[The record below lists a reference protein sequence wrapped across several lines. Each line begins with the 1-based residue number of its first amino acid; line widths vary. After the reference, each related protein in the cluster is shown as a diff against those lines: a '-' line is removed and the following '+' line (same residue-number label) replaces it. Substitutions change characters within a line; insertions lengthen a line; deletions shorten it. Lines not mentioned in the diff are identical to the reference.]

1 MASWGHFASRRIT
14 ARKSTK
20 QSGKRGRGHRVSDA
34 TLTHTLKN
42 SVQLFSRQEQK
53 QRQPGA
59 GNHALRESSLT
70 VNPFPASGLIPR
82 HSSPVDTGTV
92 TDLQDPRLI
101 YLRVCFIR
109 YEDEPFSVLPSR
121 RFSSGL
127 PEPVST
133 TGGLELPDSYF
144 QVKDTSSRAFV
155 CIQTH
160 TSQSRSFPSIV
171 FVFNCLFFPLFS

>member
-1 MASWGHFASRRIT
+1 MGPFRFKTHNGEGINKAKRKTRPWPPSKRRDLDAHTEKQCPAFFT
-14 ARKSTK
+14 AGAKAEAA
-20 QSGKRGRGHRVSDA
+20 GG
-34 TLTHTLKN
+34 
-42 SVQLFSRQEQK
+42 
-53 QRQPGA
+53 RQPRFEGVLVDCQSLSCLGA
-59 GNHALRESSLT
+59 YPETQHARRYRNSDGS
-70 VNPFPASGLIPR
+70 
-82 HSSPVDTGTV
+82 TG
-92 TDLQDPRLI
+92 PRLI

-133 TGGLELPDSYF
+133 RGGLELPDSYF